1 MVALRGNVM
10 QAQQVSD
17 PTSAVLHTERD
28 FAVGKCGPVF
38 IVIWKVDTTE
48 KGMKR
53 VADLF
58 RATSLP
64 QRIGML
70 TVVDADATMP
80 SAEARNLG
88 AAFLAK
94 NSNRIVASAVVHEG
108 SGFKAAAVRAV
119 VTGLSMLARQP
130 FPHKVFSEVQPAA
143 SWLSASGVTGPGSS
157 SVAVVRYCL
166 ALRA

>member
-1 MVALRGNVM
+1 ME
-10 QAQQVSD
+10 AQSNPD
-17 PTSAVLHTERD
+17 PITAVLHAERD
-28 FAVGKCGPVF
+28 FAVGKCGPVY

-48 KGMKR
+48 VGMRR

-70 TVVDADATMP
+70 TVVDENATMP
-80 SAEARNLG
+80 SSEARNLG

-130 FPHKVFSEVQPAA
+130 FPHKVVPEVQPAT
-143 SWLSASGVTGPGSS
+143 SWLCEAGVSGHGLS
-157 SVAVVRYCL
+157 SVALVRHCA
-166 ALRA
+166 ALRG